1 MFDYKKETKTKK
13 NSYKYSIE
21 VNSKIN
27 FESKNLLIDPY
38 VMGLYLGD
46 GCFDQSHCDRIN
58 ITMLREDIDDISKYI
73 PYHITKSRYRDITHF
88 ISLLDDDDIFDNK
101 YTNYSS
107 SILQYYGLDKKT
119 SKNKFIPNEYLYNSY
134 DNRLKLLKGLLDTD
148 GTCST
153 QGSIEYCSVSK
164 ELADNVMFLVRSLGM
179 NSSCYIKYFHH
190 EKYYR
195 VRIFTKDNNIFN
207 LKRKSDR
214 VNTNVTKYSKSF
226 TDKMAITNIEYV
238 GVDKCKCI
246 TVDNDSNSYLIDSF
260 IETHN
265 SSWMGFE
272 EFGAFPKFLDL
283 WQTSMP
289 NVQDGSAIFGQASA
303 VGTGGSEGAD
313 FQGAIEMLNYPDG
326 YNVYSLPNIYDKGA
340 TGNKKTIFFFP
351 GYINLKGYYNK
362 DGVSDVIGALIYE
375 IEFRI
380 NLKYNSSD
388 PLQLTRRKAET
399 AFTIQ
404 DAIMKRDGS
413 LYPTDKLNDV
423 INEINLNPKYTDD
436 MWIGRLSLSKNGE
449 VEYKPDNDL
458 KYITEFPHKD
468 NKITGAI
475 CIKQMPIKNSS
486 GSVPWGRYI
495 SGIDTFDDDGSD
507 TLSLFSMFILD
518 LWTDELVFEYTG
530 REMFADD
537 SYEIA
542 RLALLMYN
550 AECNYEN
557 NKKGLFKYF
566 SQHNCLYL
574 LSDTLEFLKDKEIVK
589 GGMYGNKSKGVGNY
603 GAVGGYARR
612 AIRDYLLRSKE
623 SIVLND
629 VDGQIVEQSIS
640 VFNYQKIWSKGL
652 LQELAM

>member
-1 MFDYKKETKTKK
+1 MSDLNWRAGFLDQDTGLEMGTL
-13 NSYKYSIE
+13 NE
-21 VNSKIN
+21 V
-27 FESKNLLIDPY
+27 
-38 VMGLYLGD
+38 LGVAIKD
-46 GCFDQSHCDRIN
+46 DSDK
-58 ITMLREDIDDISKYI
+58 LR
-73 PYHITKSRYRDITHF
+73 
-88 ISLLDDDDIFDNK
+88 
-101 YTNYSS
+101 
-107 SILQYYGLDKKT
+107 G
-119 SKNKFIPNEYLYNSY
+119 
-134 DNRLKLLKGLLDTD
+134 
-148 GTCST
+148 
-153 QGSIEYCSVSK
+153 
-164 ELADNVMFLVRSLGM
+164 
-179 NSSCYIKYFHH
+179 
-190 EKYYR
+190 
-195 VRIFTKDNNIFN
+195 
-207 LKRKSDR
+207 KR
-214 VNTNVTKYSKSF
+214 
-226 TDKMAITNIEYV
+226 
-238 GVDKCKCI
+238 
-246 TVDNDSNSYLIDSF
+246 
-260 IETHN
+260 

-436 MWIGRLSLSKNGE
+436 MWIGRLSLSKSGE

-468 NKITGAI
+468 NKIAGAC
-475 CIKQMPIKNSS
+475 CIFQMPIKNSS

-495 SGIDTFDDDGSD
+495 AGCDPYDDDSSD
-507 TLSLFSMFILD
+507 TLSLMSMFILD
-518 LWTDELVFEYTG
+518 L
-530 REMFADD
+530 
-537 SYEIA
+537 
-542 RLALLMYN
+542 
-550 AECNYEN
+550 
-557 NKKGLFKYF
+557 
-566 SQHNCLYL
+566 
-574 LSDTLEFLKDKEIVK
+574 
-589 GGMYGNKSKGVGNY
+589 
-603 GAVGGYARR
+603 
-612 AIRDYLLRSKE
+612 
-623 SIVLND
+623 
-629 VDGQIVEQSIS
+629 
-640 VFNYQKIWSKGL
+640 
-652 LQELAM
+652 